1 MTALAWAPYGPVFSG
16 AQVTPS
22 YSQDLPSFYIMHHG
36 SSWHMVVPGREASML
51 PVDPMSNDPKE
62 TLQDQLLNTI
72 CAANGLPKL
81 FGKYQKLVIGRD
93 VVFCVPIFPK

>member
-1 MTALAWAPYGPVFSG
+1 
-16 AQVTPS
+16 
-22 YSQDLPSFYIMHHG
+22 
-36 SSWHMVVPGREASML
+36 MVVPGREASML
-51 PVDPMSNDPKE
+51 PVDPMSNDHKE
-62 TLQDQLLNTI
+62 TLQYQLLNTI